1 RGVATKAKR
10 KSAARGRHPQTDA
23 IHLGERRDP
32 TGALMTPIYQ
42 TSTFRLGEKEYAA
55 LDKNEYDDVFIYTR
69 WQNPSLD
76 VPAKKIAALERTD
89 RALLFGSG
97 MGAISAS
104 VLANLEKGDRLVA
117 SRDLY
122 GGTIPLFNHLPRFG
136 IDVVFVDQTDV
147 EEVAAAA
154 SDKRTKVIYVE
165 TITNP
170 LLRIAPL
177 PELAKV
183 AREAGAELI
192 VDNTF
197 ASPVN
202 CRPAEHGASVIVESC
217 TKYLGGHSD
226 IVAGVSSFPE
236 RLKARMWEMSIRLGA
251 TLDPHAAFLLNR
263 GLKTVHLR
271 VRRHDEN
278 AVALAGFLQDVRGV
292 RQVIYPGLKDHA
304 QRSLASRLLDG
315 FGGMLTFVVDGGDA
329 AARRVMDSL
338 EIVSQAPSLG
348 SVESLI
354 TMPVSTSHVHVPPAH
369 RKKMGILP
377 GMLRLSVGTEDVED
391 LKADL
396 ASALQKA

>member
-1 RGVATKAKR
+1 VAPKTRGKG
-10 KSAARGRHPQTDA
+10 SARGLRPETDA
-23 IHLGERRDP
+23 IHRGERRDP
-32 TGALMTPIYQ
+32 SGALITPIYQ
-42 TSTFRLGEKEYAA
+42 TSTFRLGEREYAA
-55 LDKNEYDDVFIYTR
+55 LSKNEYDDVFIYTR

-76 VPAKKIAALERTD
+76 VPAQKIAALEKTD

-97 MGAISAS
+97 MGAISSS
-104 VLANLEKGDRLVA
+104 VLANLKKGDRLVA

-136 IDVVFVDQTDV
+136 IDVEFVDQTNL

-154 SDKRTKVIYVE
+154 AAKRAKVVYVE

-202 CRPAEHGASVIVESC
+202 CRPAEHGVSVTVESC

-236 RLKARMWEMSIRLGA
+236 RLRAPMWEMSIRLGA

-271 VRRHDEN
+271 VRRHNEN
-278 AVALAGFLQDVRGV
+278 ALAISEFLQDAKGV
-292 RQVIYPGLKDHA
+292 DRTIYPGLKDHP
-304 QRSLASRLLDG
+304 QHRLASKLLDG
-315 FGGMLTFVVDGGDA
+315 SGGMLTFVVKGGDK
-329 AARRVMDSL
+329 AARKVMDSL

-354 TMPVSTSHVHVPPAH
+354 TMPVSTSHVHVSPAH
-369 RKKMGILP
+369 RRKMGILP

-391 LKADL
+391 LKADIHR
-396 ASALQKA
+396 ALQKA